1 MMRWVK
7 RIALIVGGLIVVSVL
22 AGASY
27 EQIMRWRAAREFPAQ
42 GRLID
47 IGGRRMQIDCRG
59 SGTPIVVFEAG
70 LDSIGS
76 LSWSAVHDAV
86 AATTRAC
93 AYSRAGIMWSEPR
106 AGKFEPDSVAR
117 DLHALLVAAGE
128 RAPFVMVG
136 HSLGGPYIM
145 NFTRLYPQ
153 EVAGLV
159 FVDASHPEQLE
170 RMAQAAGKKM
180 DMGKGMLK
188 TADAL
193 SWTGIPRLVETHT
206 VNPTIPAQ
214 AKLAEDAY
222 FSRSLSS
229 ALQELESLD
238 ATLSAAGRLRQLED
252 RPMVVLT
259 ATKPYPAATLKA
271 MQMTTEQGLRI
282 QAAWKEMH
290 NEEASWSHRSRHE
303 LVPNAT
309 HYIQFDRPDVVIAA
323 VREVVADIRS
333 EGVTGGTPAAEV
345 TVVSNVLGPEGP
357 LYVDGNLYYVGW
369 VSNTLSKWDGKS
381 STVLNSLAG
390 CSHNGLALTPHKT
403 FLLACTDNHG
413 AILELDMNGKQLRR
427 WDADSRGNKFE
438 GGINDVM
445 VTAHGGAYATVFG
458 PPEELPTA
466 VAGKILYLAPG
477 AQQWIEAAR
486 DLNYANGIGISPDQK
501 TLYVSETVGN
511 CILKF
516 EVNRD
521 GTLKNRSNFA
531 LLNLLTPN
539 KANSWWLGPD
549 SMKIDAKGNMYVAQW
564 FGGKILKISP
574 QGKLLRQFEIAA
586 GDGTT
591 NVAFGP
597 DEKDLYVTVVKDP
610 NDPRARGSVVR
621 IAND

>member
-1 MMRWVK
+1 MMRWFK
-7 RIALIVGGLIVVSVL
+7 RIAVLLGGLIVAAVL
-22 AGASY
+22 VGAAY
-27 EQIMRWRAAREFPAQ
+27 EQIMRWRAASEFPAQ

-59 SGTPIVVFEAG
+59 RGAPTVVFESG
-70 LDSIGS
+70 LDTMGS
-76 LSWSAVHDAV
+76 LSWSAVHEAI

-93 AYSRAGIMWSEPR
+93 AYSRAGVMWSAPP
-106 AGKFEPDSVAR
+106 AGKFEPDGVAR
-117 DLHALLVAAGE
+117 DLYALLLTAGE

-136 HSLGGPYIM
+136 HSLGGPYVM
-145 NFTRLYPQ
+145 SFTRLYPR

-159 FVDASHPEQLE
+159 FVDASHPDQIE
-170 RMAQAAGKKM
+170 RINQAVGKKM
-180 DMGKGMLK
+180 ETGEGLFK
-188 TADAL
+188 AANAL
-193 SWTGIPRLVETHT
+193 SWTGIPRLVAAHT
-206 VNPTIPAQ
+206 DNPTIPVR

-222 FSRSLSS
+222 FSRSLAA
-229 ALQELESLD
+229 ALQELKSLG
-238 ATLSAAGRLRQLED
+238 ATLSAAGQLRQLGD
-252 RPMVVLT
+252 RPVVVLT
-259 ATKPYPAATLKA
+259 ATKPYPADTLKTLK
-271 MQMTTEQGLRI
+271 MTADQGRQLQTE
-282 QAAWKEMH
+282 WKALH
-290 NEEASWSHRSRHE
+290 DEEASWSHHSRHE
-303 LVPNAT
+303 LVPDST

-323 VREVVADIRS
+323 VREIVNDVRS
-333 EGVTGGTPAAEV
+333 GGAEV
-345 TVVSNVLGPEGP
+345 TIVSNVLGPEGP

-381 STVLNSLAG
+381 TTILNNLAG
-390 CSHNGLALTPHKT
+390 CSHNGLALTQRRT

-427 WDADSRGNKFE
+427 WEADNKGNKFE
-438 GGINDVM
+438 GGINDVV
-445 VTAHGGAYATVFG
+445 VTANGGAYATVFG
-458 PPEELPTA
+458 PPEDMPTA

-477 AQQWIEAAR
+477 AEKWLEVAR

-516 EVNRD
+516 DVDRD
-521 GTLKNRSNFA
+521 GTLKNRANFV

-574 QGKLLRQFEIAA
+574 DGKLLRQFEIAA

-597 DEKDLYVTVVKDP
+597 GEKDLYVTVVKDP
-610 NDPRARGSVVR
+610 NDPRASGSVVK
-621 IAND
+621 IPNVQN